1 MSHRRP
7 RCIIVAG
14 PNGAGKTTFAR
25 EYLPI
30 VAGVTRFANVDL
42 IAQGLSP
49 FNPDLAAAAAGR
61 VMLREISRLSA
72 AMVDFALE
80 STLSGGGY
88 ARQIVEWKK
97 LGYRIAIVY
106 LALES
111 PELALRRISARV
123 RQGGHNVPRAD
134 VVRRFERS
142 RDQFDR
148 VYRPLADDWAVHD
161 NSCAEPKLLEPAVT
175 GMPERSSQRTDFAA
189 EVGRGLRLAGRAARV
204 VARRYGTPIYVC
216 ENAKVVAKRP

>member
-1 MSHRRP
+1 M
-7 RCIIVAG
+7 AG

-25 EYLPI
+25 EYLSI

-49 FNPDLAAAAAGR
+49 FDPGLAIMTAGR
-61 VMLREISRLSA
+61 LMLREIAQHAA

-80 STLSGGGY
+80 STLSGVGY
-88 ARQIVEWKK
+88 SRLIVEWKK
-97 LGYRIAIVY
+97 QGYHVAIVY

-111 PELALRRISARV
+111 PQLAFRRIAARV

-142 RDQFDR
+142 GEQFDR
-148 VYRPLADDWAVHD
+148 VYRPLADAWAVYD
-161 NSCAEPKLLEPAVT
+161 NSGAQPKLLERAVPGT
-175 GMPERSSQRTDFAA
+175 RRESGKRADFAA
-189 EVGRGLRLAGRAARV
+189 GVDRGLRLAGDAARV
-204 VARRYGTPIYVC
+204 VARRYCTPIYVW
-216 ENAKVVAKRP
+216 ENGRVVAKRL